1 MRKAILSK
9 LREALVSVLPITLMV
24 LVLSYTPA
32 LSLEPA
38 EYAVFGVSAFLLILG
53 IGLFNLGADM
63 AMTPMGQQVGE
74 GLTKSRNMAV
84 LLAAAFI
91 MGLLITVAE
100 PDLAV
105 LAGQVSAVMNGGVLM
120 GAVGLGVG
128 LFLAL
133 AVIKIIF
140 RADLGALLMFFYML
154 VFALAALLLEE
165 GKGQLLPMAFDSG
178 GVTTGPITVPFIM
191 ALGVGIA
198 LTAGGRNARENSFGL
213 VALCSVGPVM
223 AVLFL
228 SLTASGSLTYTL
240 GDYDVSARLGWELW
254 KTVGLTAWDVA
265 RSLLLIL
272 ASFGVLQVLVLKL
285 PKKQLIRIAIGA
297 GYTFL
302 GLVIFLS
309 AVNVGFMP
317 IGFKIGSQLARES
330 PNLLVGF
337 GLLLGAVTVLAEPA
351 VHVLNMQVEEITG
364 GEVTKLQMTVAMSV
378 GVGLSIGLSLLREIM
393 GFSVLCYLIPG
404 YALSLGL
411 SFFVPKL
418 YTAIAFDSGG
428 VASGPLTSGFILPL
442 AIGACAALR
451 GADAV
456 LESAFGIVAMVAMTP
471 LITIQTLGFRAMVR
485 RRVREERAMRRIL
498 AADDGQIIYFS

>member
-1 MRKAILSK
+1 
-9 LREALVSVLPITLMV
+9 
-24 LVLSYTPA
+24 
-32 LSLEPA
+32 
-38 EYAVFGVSAFLLILG
+38 
-53 IGLFNLGADM
+53 
-63 AMTPMGQQVGE
+63 
-74 GLTKSRNMAV
+74 
-84 LLAAAFI
+84 
-91 MGLLITVAE
+91 
-100 PDLAV
+100 
-105 LAGQVSAVMNGGVLM
+105 
-120 GAVGLGVG
+120 
-128 LFLAL
+128 
-133 AVIKIIF
+133 
-140 RADLGALLMFFYML
+140 
-154 VFALAALLLEE
+154 LAALLLEE

-272 ASFGVLQVLVLKL
+272 ASFGVLQVFVLKL

>member
-1 MRKAILSK
+1 MKKAILSK
-9 LREALVSVLPITLMV
+9 LHEALVSVLPITLMV

-38 EYAVFGVSAFLLILG
+38 EYVVFGVSAFLLILG

-198 LTAGGRNARENSFGL
+198 LTAGG
-213 VALCSVGPVM
+213 
-223 AVLFL
+223 
-228 SLTASGSLTYTL
+228 
-240 GDYDVSARLGWELW
+240 
-254 KTVGLTAWDVA
+254 
-265 RSLLLIL
+265 
-272 ASFGVLQVLVLKL
+272 
-285 PKKQLIRIAIGA
+285 
-297 GYTFL
+297 
-302 GLVIFLS
+302 
-309 AVNVGFMP
+309 
-317 IGFKIGSQLARES
+317 
-330 PNLLVGF
+330 
-337 GLLLGAVTVLAEPA
+337 
-351 VHVLNMQVEEITG
+351 
-364 GEVTKLQMTVAMSV
+364 
-378 GVGLSIGLSLLREIM
+378 
-393 GFSVLCYLIPG
+393 
-404 YALSLGL
+404 
-411 SFFVPKL
+411 
-418 YTAIAFDSGG
+418 
-428 VASGPLTSGFILPL
+428 
-442 AIGACAALR
+442 
-451 GADAV
+451 
-456 LESAFGIVAMVAMTP
+456 
-471 LITIQTLGFRAMVR
+471 
-485 RRVREERAMRRIL
+485 
-498 AADDGQIIYFS
+498 